1 MGSDRTPG
9 RICQATNPVCVQD
22 GTSATAPSP
31 TPGPTQGPKRGPD
44 DVSYEIGACFVPVQT
59 TLIGLD
65 DAEMQVLAWLRAN
78 RDDIVKGEQ
87 TFRVDRRAIAGAI
100 AWEMLENNKNT
111 RRATLPI
118 WMVRSA
124 GPGKVHL
131 FNFSLL
137 VLPTF
142 DTIATQ
148 TEGRGY
154 LPKQGFADRKALL
167 ATSSGAIKYIAA
179 IMSAISDIADQYKFY
194 DVRSN
199 PVILT
204 NVYQSK
210 TLKTWEEHL
219 KSKPPGS
226 VLAGGNTMDIWV
238 STHIAFLEDG
248 VGEPNIPGSF
258 SDFLRDTPTP

>member
-1 MGSDRTPG
+1 
-9 RICQATNPVCVQD
+9 
-22 GTSATAPSP
+22 
-31 TPGPTQGPKRGPD
+31 
-44 DVSYEIGACFVPVQT
+44 VPVQT

-111 RRATLPI
+111 RRAQLPN
-118 WMVRSA
+118 WSVRSV

-131 FNFSLL
+131 FNFGGWFG
-137 VLPTF
+137 VNF

-148 TEGRGY
+148 TEDRGY
-154 LPKQGFADRKALL
+154 LPKQGFANRKALL
-167 ATSSGAIKYIAA
+167 ATSSGAIQYIAA
-179 IMSAISDIADQYKFY
+179 IMAAISDIADQYNFH
-194 DVRSN
+194 DVRTR

-204 NVYQSK
+204 NVYQSM

-226 VLAGGNTMDIWV
+226 TLAGGNEMDKWV
-238 STHIAFLEDG
+238 SLHIAFLEDG
-248 VGEPNIPGSF
+248 VGKPSIPGQGKSEMQKQM
-258 SDFLRDTPTP
+258 DELHKRLEDLDR